1 MAWDHRP
8 SEAEKGCVL
17 NVSWVISGG
26 DQSSGTCSAS
36 RPLPPAELDLT
47 ATLGCGQ
54 AFRWK
59 QDSVGTDGTDRWT
72 GIISGRVVSLWRR
85 EATLHCSMQGKTFG
99 AALIDHYLDLGLDL
113 GSVRREIAIDPHV
126 MAAMESYPGL
136 RILQQEPWEC
146 LVSFILSQMS
156 NVGRISRNIEDLAAH
171 FGREILPGY
180 FAFPSPDELAQA
192 SVEALRAMG
201 LGYRAEYVYR
211 VAQKCADQGT
221 TWLNSLAQRDY
232 RAARDHIVLPLNEK
246 RTTEKVHG
254 VGPKV
259 ADCVLLFSL
268 GHYEAFPVDVH
279 VRRAMERW
287 YGQEH
292 PFNTTYDSVAD
303 FGRSHF
309 GRYAG
314 YAQQYLFHRQRTGE

>member
-1 MAWDHRP
+1 MKSAWTIIG
-8 SEAEKGCVL
+8 EGA
-17 NVSWVISGG
+17 
-26 DQSSGTCSAS
+26 SSIFSSAS
-36 RPLPPAELDLT
+36 NPLPPAELDLE

-59 QDSVGTDGTDRWT
+59 QDACADEGRVRWT
-72 GIISGRVVSLWRR
+72 GIISGRVVSLWQDD
-85 EATLHCSMQGKTFG
+85 ATLYCTMHGESFD
-99 AALIDHYLDLGLDL
+99 AALLDRYLDLGLDL
-113 GSVRREIAIDPHV
+113 AAVRREISIDPHIV
-126 MAAMESYPGL
+126 AAMASYPGL
-136 RILQQEPWEC
+136 RVLQQDPWEC
-146 LVSFILSQMS
+146 LISFILSQLS
-156 NVGRISRNIEDLAAH
+156 NVGRISKSVEALSER
-171 FGREILPGY
+171 FGTEIIPGY
-180 FAFPSPDELAQA
+180 FAFPTPDALARG
-192 SVEALRAMG
+192 SVEAFRAMG

-211 VAQKCADQGT
+211 AARKCAEGGT
-221 TWLNSLAQRDY
+221 EWLNGLAQMEY
-232 RAARDHIVLPLNEK
+232 RAARDHIVLPLNDK
-246 RTTEKVHG
+246 RVTEKLHG

-287 YGQEH
+287 YGQEQT
-292 PFNTTYDSVAD
+292 FGKSYDSVAD